1 MIAMGAALLPIPA
14 GMVERLYST
23 GLYLTIQP
31 LLTGASNRTPFAL
44 LDLLI
49 VGRRRDMGRLRRSR
63 RRRIGE
69 PDSRRSS
76 DSRSH
81 DSLVRGVLF
90 TVPRDMGAEL
100 SPAPPD
106 RQAGVR
112 WRRGDGRCGARR
124 SRRRRRSAECAAS
137 TGTCRGDGGTTDGA
151 SRVDVGLA
159 SAFARAVGDAGIP
172 SSIVVGRPK
181 RTLLDWYFRRA
192 GVDGMT
198 DPFFLETL
206 LASGVLPF
214 ERPFLVAHEW
224 SHLAGIAD
232 EGEANFVGWLTCRR
246 GSPADQY
253 SGWLFLYQELARAVG
268 ARDRAALGSVARRR
282 TSRGSPRD
290 SRSVHASGQPARVGG
305 RLARVRFVPESQSGR
320 SGRRKLRG
328 GRPPRAGRA
337 PGRWT
342 RGARGSLVR
351 ERSAGTQRRVARLV
365 LVIHANPETDLRVAP
380 SDARERPRCR

>member
-1 MIAMGAALLPIPA
+1 MRWRAAVVMIALGAALLPIPA

-31 LLTGASNRTPFAL
+31 LLTGASNRTSFAL

-49 VGRRRDMGRLRRSR
+49 VAVAAIWIGCAVHDIAASASRIRGALRIVVRTILWCAVFYLLFLAIWGLNYRRLRLIDRLAFDGAAATADAAR
-63 RRRIGE
+63 AVG
-69 PDSRRSS
+69 
-76 DSRSH
+76 
-81 DSLVRGVLF
+81 GVAVDRLNALHQQAH
-90 TVPRDMGAEL
+90 AE
-100 SPAPPD
+100 
-106 RQAGVR
+106 G
-112 WRRGDGRCGARR
+112 W
-124 SRRRRRSAECAAS
+124 
-137 TGTCRGDGGTTDGA
+137 GTTDGA
-151 SRVDVGLA
+151 SRVNVGLA

-206 LASGVLPF
+206 VASDVLPF

-268 ARDRAALGSVARRR
+268 ARDRAVLAASLAAGPREDLRAIRDRFARQI
-282 TSRGSPRD
+282 SPRVSAAGWRVYD
-290 SRSVHASGQPARVGG
+290 SYLKANRVEAG
-305 RLARVRFVPESQSGR
+305 AESY
-320 SGRRKLRG
+320 
-328 GRPPRAGRA
+328 AE
-337 PGRWT
+337 
-342 RGARGSLVR
+342 V
-351 ERSAGTQRRVARLV
+351 VRLV
-365 LVIHANPETDLRVAP
+365 LGVRLADGRAAIADP
-380 SDARERPRCR
+380 